1 MGRGEETLDGVEIF
15 AAMAAEDRAA
25 LAGRCHWRRF
35 MRGQQIIGH
44 QEETRDVFFVIAGE
58 VRATSYALSGKEVTY
73 RDIAAGDMFG
83 EYAAINGEPRSADVV
98 ALTDCLVASMSNTV
112 FWEVLD
118 RHPEVAAVTL
128 KRLTSQIR
136 VLTERIFE
144 FSTLAVRNRI
154 HAELLRLARS
164 HPAEDNTAV
173 IKPAPTHAELA
184 SRVSTHREAVTRE
197 LNALAHARLVERR
210 SDALRINDVAKLSRM
225 VEMVLGDHL

>member
-83 EYAAINGEPRSADVV
+83 EYAAIDGEPRSADVV
-98 ALTDCLVASMSNTV
+98 ALTDCLVASMSDTV

-128 KRLTSQIR
+128 KRLTRQIR

-164 HPAEDNTAV
+164 HTAEDNTAV

-210 SDALRINDVAKLSRM
+210 GDALRINDVAKLSRM
-225 VEMVLGDHL
+225 VQMVLGDHL

>member
-15 AAMAAEDRAA
+15 AALAAEDRAA

-73 RDIAAGDMFG
+73 RNIAAGDMFG

-184 SRVSTHREAVTRE
+184 SRLSTHREAVTRE

-210 SDALRINDVAKLSRM
+210 GDALRINDVAKLSRM
-225 VEMVLGDHL
+225 VQMVLGDHL

>member
-25 LAGRCHWRRF
+25 LAGRCHSRRF

-83 EYAAINGEPRSADVV
+83 EYAAIDGEPRSADVV
-98 ALTDCLVASMSNTV
+98 ALTDCLVASMSDTV

-197 LNALAHARLVERR
+197 LNALTHARLVERR

>member
-25 LAGRCHWRRF
+25 LAGRCHWRRV

-128 KRLTSQIR
+128 KRLTRQIR

-164 HPAEDNTAV
+164 HTAEDNTAV

-225 VEMVLGDHL
+225 VELVLGDHL

>member
-98 ALTDCLVASMSNTV
+98 ALTDCLVASMSDTV

-164 HPAEDNTAV
+164 HMAEDNSAV

-210 SDALRINDVAKLSRM
+210 GDALRINDVAKLSRM
-225 VEMVLGDHL
+225 VQMVLGDHL